1 MNAEPADTVRAL
13 ADAGRVLA
21 AAGLVTAFGHV
32 SARLP
37 ADRLLMT
44 PPVPLGTLTPGAPYA
59 EIPLDAPGLPANAPR
74 EAWIHVEI
82 ARARPGVHAICRA
95 QPPTA
100 TALASA
106 GVPILPLHG
115 QGAFLGPEVPV
126 FDDAVLVRDRARGR
140 ALAEHLADAPALVM
154 RGNGAVTVGA
164 SVGEAVALMWVLEAS
179 ARMNATAAASGTPTP
194 ITPAEQQAWRAVRT
208 ELTGRIWSHL
218 RETS

>member
-82 ARARPGVHAICRA
+82 ARARPRRA
-95 QPPTA
+95 RDLPGAAAHRHRAGLGRGADPAAATVRARSSAPRCPCSTTPCWYA
-100 TALASA
+100 TAPAA
-106 GVPILPLHG
+106 GRWPSTWPMPPPSSCG
-115 QGAFLGPEVPV
+115 
-126 FDDAVLVRDRARGR
+126 
-140 ALAEHLADAPALVM
+140 
-154 RGNGAVTVGA
+154 
-164 SVGEAVALMWVLEAS
+164 
-179 ARMNATAAASGTPTP
+179 ATA
-194 ITPAEQQAWRAVRT
+194 R
-208 ELTGRIWSHL
+208 
-218 RETS
+218 